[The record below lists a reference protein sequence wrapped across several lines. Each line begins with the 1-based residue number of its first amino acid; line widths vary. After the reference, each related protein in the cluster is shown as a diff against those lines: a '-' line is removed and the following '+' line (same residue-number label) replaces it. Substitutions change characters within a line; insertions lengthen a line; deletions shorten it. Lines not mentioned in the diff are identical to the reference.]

1 MKINFAKYLLE
12 ILLEQGKVDVPGLGK
27 FEMERKSASFGDGRQ
42 SLNGPRQE
50 IVFKERHDSNDTQ
63 LQDRIS
69 SKEGSGVDSIKAG
82 EFVNQFTSDVL
93 KGLMENKEVEIA
105 YIGIIKRN
113 VDEQISF
120 TQNQGTIDKLNKYL
134 PEVELPEPQKLEPTE
149 TESTAKVP
157 PFKKPAE
164 AKPVVVKTA
173 TEKSIVATAENA
185 SSIRTDIKPEAKPIL
200 EPEKSGMGWI
210 KWVVSILGFILLS
223 TLLFKMCGKED
234 PMAYKANHTEEI
246 VEDEKSQL
254 AGIEETYEQQEEENI
269 KESIRDDGS
278 QKEND
283 SNFDDGSAEAEITTA
298 ADFNREQCIVIIG
311 SYQSNKNVKSTSS
324 QIKDKGY
331 NIYTESHGAY
341 TRVGVK
347 MNCDDINESYSSF
360 VQKISREFGVNAWFL
375 SHEVKQ

>member
-12 ILLEQGKVDVPGLGK
+12 LLLEQGKVDVPGLGK

-50 IVFKERHDSNDTQ
+50 IVFKEVHDSNDTQ

-69 SKEGSGVDSIKAG
+69 NKEGTEVDSVKAG

-134 PEVELPEPQKLEPTE
+134 PEVDLPEPQKLEPTE
-149 TESTAKVP
+149 TESAAKVSP
-157 PFKKPAE
+157 TKKPAE
-164 AKPVVVKTA
+164 AKPAEAKPAVEKPIVA
-173 TEKSIVATAENA
+173 TEKA
-185 SSIRTDIKPEAKPIL
+185 STIKTDIKPEAIPIL
-200 EPEKSGMGWI
+200 EPKKTGMGWI
-210 KWVVSILGFILLS
+210 KWVVGIFGLILLS

-234 PMAYKANHTEEI
+234 PTEYKANQTEGI
-246 VEDEKSQL
+246 VEDENIQL
-254 AGIEETYEQQEEENI
+254 ASSEETKEQQEDEHI
-269 KESIRDDGS
+269 KESTGDDGS
-278 QKEND
+278 QEDSD
-283 SNFDDGSAEAEITTA
+283 SNFDEGSVEAETKTA
-298 ADFNREQCIVIIG
+298 ADFNKEQCIVIIG
-311 SYQSNKNVKSTSS
+311 SYQSNKNVRSTSS

-347 MNCDDINESYSSF
+347 MNCDDITGSYSSF
-360 VQKISREFGVNAWFL
+360 VQEISKEFGVNAWFL
-375 SHEVKQ
+375 SPEVKQ